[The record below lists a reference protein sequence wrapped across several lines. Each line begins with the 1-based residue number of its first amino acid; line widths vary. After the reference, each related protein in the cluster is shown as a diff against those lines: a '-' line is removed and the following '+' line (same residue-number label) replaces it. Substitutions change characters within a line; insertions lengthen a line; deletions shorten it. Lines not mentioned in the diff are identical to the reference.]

1 MIIVPETPITDASFR
16 KWKCIKID
24 IKADE
29 EGEED
34 YWYYVIPLVDV
45 TEEQMMDI
53 DDYYPHLWSSEN
65 GEFKDNYNN
74 EVYSVFVF
82 DDDLPALTT
91 EEEVEI
97 LYKIITKKDL
107 YNWV

>member
-1 MIIVPETPITDASFR
+1 MITIPSTPITEASFR
-16 KWKCIKID
+16 KWKCIRID
-24 IKADE
+24 VKAEDTS
-29 EGEED
+29 EED
-34 YWYYVIPLVDV
+34 YWYYVIPLVDA
-45 TEEQMMDI
+45 TEEQFLSI

-65 GEFKDNYNN
+65 GEFISDAGN
-74 EVYSVFVF
+74 EVFSIFVF

-107 YNWV
+107 YN